1 MVVAANASAPFIIY
15 QCAEYMCTMLALL
28 ALCFFKI
35 ENFLPFDPL
44 HIGMAVREASM
55 ISTTKVG

>member
-1 MVVAANASAPFIIY
+1 MLALLALCGGGMVVAANASAPFIIY

-28 ALCFFKI
+28 ALCFFEI

-44 HIGMAVREASM
+44 HNNGWQ
-55 ISTTKVG
+55 